1 MPTQNY
7 ISGRSNLENCT
18 YDDWLRKGTVGMNQD
33 MILTD
38 YILAWLDLFKKNTV
52 KPASYDRL
60 VTSFNALKPYKIAQ
74 MKIGD
79 ISFFDIQAYVNEL
92 TANGYSMTTI
102 KKQLRIVTAP
112 LKQAAALRII
122 FSDPSVGVK
131 LPVPERVLKGD
142 RNIDAFTQEEQ
153 KRLWQEIDI
162 SVKSPY
168 KCIGLM
174 LETGLRAGEVLALR
188 WDDIDIF
195 RRRLYVRA
203 TVINPSNKSKSSI
216 QMSPKS
222 RSSFRK
228 IPLTHKAIDI
238 LSFLQMRATTD
249 WVFEL
254 NGDRLCYA
262 RLVVYMK
269 RLCQAADV
277 RYRGLHV
284 TRHTFATNC
293 YYKGMDV
300 KILSKLLGHSD
311 VQVTYNT
318 YIDLYGDAFD
328 EMDKALNGG

>member
-1 MPTQNY
+1 MPSQNY
-7 ISGRSNLENCT
+7 ISGRSNLDNGT
-18 YDDWLRKGTVGMNQD
+18 YGDWLRKGTAGMNQD

-52 KPASYDRL
+52 KPATYDRL
-60 VTSFNALKPYKIAQ
+60 ITSFNALKPYEIAS
-74 MKIGD
+74 KRIGD

-92 TANGYSMTTI
+92 TADGYSMSSI

-122 FSDPSVGVK
+122 FSDPSVGVR

-142 RNIDAFTQEEQ
+142 RNTDAFTPDEQ
-153 KRLWQEIDI
+153 RRLWQEIDI
-162 SVKSPY
+162 SCKHPF
-168 KCIGLM
+168 KCIGL
-174 LETGLRAGEVLALR
+174 LIETGLRANEALTLR

-195 RRRLYVRA
+195 RRRLYVRS
-203 TVINPSNKSKSSI
+203 TIINPSNKSKATV

-222 RSSFRK
+222 RASFRK
-228 IPLTHKAIDI
+228 IPLTPKAIDI
-238 LSFLQMRATTD
+238 LSFLQMRSTTE

-254 NGDRLCYA
+254 NGDRLCYS

-269 RLCQAADV
+269 RLCKAADV
-277 RYRGLHV
+277 RYRGIHV

-318 YIDLYGDAFD
+318 YIDLYGDAFE
-328 EMDKALNGG
+328 EMDRALNGG